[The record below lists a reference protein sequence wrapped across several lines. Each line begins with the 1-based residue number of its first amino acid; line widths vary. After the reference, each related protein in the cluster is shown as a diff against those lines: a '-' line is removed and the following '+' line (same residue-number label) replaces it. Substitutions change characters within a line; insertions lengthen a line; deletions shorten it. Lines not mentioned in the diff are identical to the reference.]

1 MGKLIQILI
10 ADDHPIVRHGLR
22 LLCTTQPDL
31 EVVAEADNGADVVRL
46 AAQYAPDVVLLDL
59 LMPGVDGL
67 TALRLLRQ
75 QQPAVRILVLTSFAA
90 DAYVAA
96 AFAAAVN
103 GFFLKESNPQTLLDA
118 IRAVHRGE
126 TVIHPTIVQQ
136 MVRSY
141 QKPPAATLTSLTPRE
156 GEVLQLVGQGLSNAT
171 IAAQLVVS
179 PRTVTTHI
187 SNIMAKLEVTNR
199 TQVALF
205 AREHA
210 LESL

>member
-1 MGKLIQILI
+1 MSNLIHLLI

-31 EVVAEADNGADVVRL
+31 QVVAEADNGADVVRL
-46 AAQYAPDVVLLDL
+46 AAHYAPDVVLLDL

-67 TALRLLRQ
+67 AALRLLRQ
-75 QQPAVRILVLTSFAA
+75 QQPAVRVLVLTSFAD

-96 AFAAAVN
+96 AFACAVN
-103 GFFLKESNPQTLLDA
+103 GFYLKESNPQTLLDA

-126 TVIHPTIVQQ
+126 MAIHPAIVQQ
-136 MVRSY
+136 MIRSY
-141 QKPPAATLTSLTPRE
+141 QKPPAALASLTPRE
-156 GEVLQLVGQGLSNAT
+156 GEVLQLVGQGLSNAA
-171 IAAQLVVS
+171 IAARLVVS

-187 SNIMAKLEVTNR
+187 SNIMAKLELTNR

-210 LESL
+210 LASP